1 MTTTNE
7 LETRLATTLKASPE
21 YPNGRNAR
29 RDARSIISKLNR
41 LAKAAP
47 FEISLEHTVNDI
59 TATIEHDHTRSAFEG
74 YFVELT
80 VANGGFVY
88 NHLDGLEFRE
98 WLLARTHVYL
108 FMSRD
113 TDTFTLVYKRS

>member
-47 FEISLEHTVNDI
+47 FEISIEHTVNDMI
-59 TATIEHDHTRSAFEG
+59 AMIKHDHTRSDFENS
-74 YFVELT
+74 FVELT
-80 VANGGFVY
+80 VASGGFVY

-98 WLLARTHVYL
+98 WLFERPFVYL

-113 TDTFTLVYKRS
+113 TDTFSLFYKRS